1 MAFTIL
7 RRLRLRPQSITTRR
21 PPRKAVA
28 AIEHPGNTGDQAPH
42 DNERDVQNPDLP
54 SETPRFASLDEAV
67 EAAAGIRRAVG
78 QDPGTALGAITLFRP
93 QAREL
98 LQS

>member
-1 MAFTIL
+1 MAFTIS
-7 RRLRLRPQSITTRR
+7 RQLRLRPHRISTRR
-21 PPRKAVA
+21 PRWKAVA
-28 AIEHPGNTGDQAPH
+28 AIEHSGNAGDQAPH
-42 DNERDVQNPDLP
+42 DTERDAQNPELP
-54 SETPRFASLDEAV
+54 SETPRFASLDEAA
-67 EAAAGIRRAVG
+67 EAVAGIRRAVG

>member
-1 MAFTIL
+1 MKNEVIRKSFKKTLVQDSEETAEI
-7 RRLRLRPQSITTRR
+7 SIECENFI
-21 PPRKAVA
+21 PPT
-28 AIEHPGNTGDQAPH
+28 E
-42 DNERDVQNPDLP
+42 LP
-54 SETPRFASLDEAV
+54 SETPRFASLDEAA
-67 EAAAGIRRAVG
+67 EAVAGIRRAVG